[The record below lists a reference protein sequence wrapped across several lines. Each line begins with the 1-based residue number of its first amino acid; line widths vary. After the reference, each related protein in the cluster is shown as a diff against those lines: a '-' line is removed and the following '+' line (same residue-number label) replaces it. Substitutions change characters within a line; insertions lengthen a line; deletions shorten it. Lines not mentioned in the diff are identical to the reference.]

1 MARHCNRPPYPS
13 EPAPSDLAGKA
24 LQRLLELDK
33 YRALALLALPFAQKL
48 TPRIEALSEELLMLT
63 NAIGGGGR
71 GGGGEGDANG
81 RGDSGG
87 GGGGADGEGPAA
99 LGTQRVNQREL
110 LDRLC
115 SLEAEGPKH
124 TSNPDRRSQAHV

>member
-1 MARHCNRPPYPS
+1 VARHCTRPPHPS